1 MDTGDQSSEKSEIN
15 LEYDV
20 IIIGAGPAGMFAAYE
35 LSAIQALKVLIVDMG
50 RDIEK
55 RLCYMKTNTYCMHC
69 TPCDI
74 MCGVGGCGTFSDG
87 TLNLRPD
94 IGGDLAALTGDQT
107 EAWELVERVDRV
119 FLKFGAPQGALLT
132 EGPEIEELK
141 RRAAVCRSAL
151 HRDKAATHRF

>member
-1 MDTGDQSSEKSEIN
+1 MNCMGFRMNNEDQFSEKSEIMS
-15 LEYDV
+15 EYDV

-35 LSAIQALKVLIVDMG
+35 LAAVQPFKILIVDMG

-55 RLCYMKTNTYCMHC
+55 RLCPMKTNTYCMHC

-94 IGGDLAALTGDQT
+94 RRRPGSP
-107 EAWELVERVDRV
+107 DRR
-119 FLKFGAPQGALLT
+119 P
-132 EGPEIEELK
+132 
-141 RRAAVCRSAL
+141 
-151 HRDKAATHRF
+151 D